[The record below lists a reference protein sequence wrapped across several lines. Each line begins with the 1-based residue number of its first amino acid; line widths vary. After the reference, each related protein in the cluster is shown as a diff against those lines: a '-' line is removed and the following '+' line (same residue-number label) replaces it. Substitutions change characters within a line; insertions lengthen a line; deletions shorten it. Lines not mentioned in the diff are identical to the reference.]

1 MLDGI
6 QCPSC
11 KSENIKKDG
20 FTRVGIQRFK
30 CNDCQRYFS
39 ETTMIQDQEIVEEN
53 VKLAKKTQK
62 FADSNR
68 IERKSF
74 REYARIENAIAEYNK
89 ELIKILEENSIHI
102 LTKKHEN
109 KQDNLVLLVQL
120 SDCHFN
126 ELVSIPG
133 NRYDFSVASKR
144 LKKFSDKILQYV
156 KAFKISEIV
165 LAITGDLINSDRRL
179 DELLS
184 KATNRAKASFMAVDL
199 IQQFIMDLNKVT
211 NISVVSVTG
220 NESRVNEEMGF
231 SEIVATDNYDYTI
244 FQILKKLFKNK
255 DGINF
260 INSDPMEALIKIGA
274 VNILLTH
281 GYDSPKEGTQKFIQQ
296 LIGKYAQKNI
306 LVNYVIFGH
315 LHSCY
320 ISDTFSRSG
329 SLVGSNT
336 YNEFALNLYSRA
348 SQNIYFVDKSGSI
361 DALKIDL
368 QDVSGVSGYEVED
381 LGDVYNAKSDS
392 KAKATSKKVVFEVVI

>member
-74 REYARIENAIAEYNK
+74 REYARIENAITEYNK

-156 KAFKISEIV
+156 KVFKISEIV

-199 IQQFIMDLNKVT
+199 MQQFIMDLNKVT